1 MSNLL
6 TPKELAD
13 RWKMQVGTLRKRR
26 YLNTGPTY
34 IKMGDGRNAQIRYRA
49 DDIIQYEKDRLFVTE

>member
-13 RWKMQVGTLRKRR
+13 RWKVQVGTLRKWR
-26 YLNTGPTY
+26 YLDTGPAY
-34 IKMGDGRNAQIRYRA
+34 IKMGDGRNAQIRYRV
-49 DDIIQYEKDRLFVTE
+49 DDIVKYEKDRLFVTA

>member
-13 RWKMQVGTLRKRR
+13 RWKVQVGTLRKWR
-26 YLNTGPTY
+26 YLDTGPAY
-34 IKMGDGRNAQIRYRA
+34 IKMGDGRNAQIRYRV
-49 DDIIQYEKDRLFVTE
+49 DDIIKYEKDRLFVTQ

>member
-13 RWKMQVGTLRKRR
+13 RWKVQVGTLRKWR
-26 YLNTGPTY
+26 YLDTGPAY
-34 IKMGDGRNAQIRYRA
+34 IKMGDGRNAQIRYRV
-49 DDIIQYEKDRLFVTE
+49 DDIVKYEKDRLFVTQ

>member
-6 TPKELAD
+6 TPKELAE
-13 RWKMQVGTLRKRR
+13 RWKVQVGTLRKWR
-26 YLNTGPTY
+26 YLDTGPAY

-49 DDIIQYEKDRLFVTE
+49 DDIVKYEKDRLFVTE

>member
-13 RWKMQVGTLRKRR
+13 RWKMQVGTLRKWR